1 MSVSRLPRPEAKFKL
16 IATVEETDFA
26 RQLAVGVPLPQAY
39 EDCGLGKG
47 MTRRQCWSR
56 GAYLAKSK
64 RIEERTQFFQ
74 AMMNH
79 RMDIREDR
87 ILGELAAI
95 AFSDPADF
103 LDDDGFPL
111 PIKMLPPHARAAI
124 SVIDTGVRPTG
135 EPYLRLRLGDKLKA
149 LNQLVK
155 IKDMEK
161 QHQANTAPKI
171 EIGLKKGTTYEEEE

>member
-1 MSVSRLPRPEAKFKL
+1 MSDSKLARPEANFKL
-16 IATVEETDFA
+16 MATIEETDFA
-26 RQLAVGVPLPQAY
+26 RQIAVGVPLPEAY
-39 EDCGLGKG
+39 ENCGLGKG

-64 RIEERTQFFQ
+64 RIEERTKFFQ
-74 AMMNH
+74 AMINH

-87 ILGELAAI
+87 ILSELAAI

-111 PIKMLPPHARAAI
+111 PIKLLPKHARAAI

-135 EPYLRLRLGDKLKA
+135 EPYMRLRLADKLKA

-171 EIGLKKGTTYEEEE
+171 EIGLKGRTYEEDE